1 LTPEAVSDYIAGK
14 CYDCKVVMDAFS
26 GIGHNATKLG
36 TVCEKVICVEEEAK
50 KYNCLINNVKCYEIY
65 NVELFL
71 KPFLEISLKSR
82 VDAVLVHPY
91 LSNEHY
97 SLQSFCESK
106 NFKPHLS
113 QVIKKTL

>member
-1 LTPEAVSDYIAGK
+1 MTPEAVSDYIAGK

-71 KPFLEISLKSR
+71 KPFL
-82 VDAVLVHPY
+82 
-91 LSNEHY
+91 
-97 SLQSFCESK
+97 
-106 NFKPHLS
+106 
-113 QVIKKTL
+113 